1 MMVAHT
7 SIIFTRYIVL
17 SWESRLNTDPKSL
30 GELFFMMCD
39 EVREL
44 DYQTAL
50 TQLLSIMN
58 SILTA
63 NTVEPQALSVAEK
76 VKTWLQQLPIYIRE
90 KILPAVVN
98 PF

>member
-1 MMVAHT
+1 HT

-30 GELFFMMCD
+30 GELFFIMCD
-39 EVREL
+39 EVKEL

-58 SILTA
+58 SIVIG
-63 NTVEPQALSVAEK
+63 NTVESQAISVAEK
-76 VKTWLQQLPIYIRE
+76 VDIWLQQLPTYIR
-90 KILPAVVN
+90 KKMLPAVAN
-98 PF
+98 AS